1 MVSKDKV
8 QRKAVKLSRPIS
20 LRLHGLREVG
30 MFYAR
35 AHATELITHP
45 LSLPVAI
52 HA

>member
-20 LRLHGLREVG
+20 LRLHGLRAVG

-35 AHATELITHP
+35 AHAIELVTHH
-45 LSLPVAI
+45 LSPPGGI